1 MTTRR
6 WQVLVLVALAA
17 MLMVLAVVEP
27 TLAQQTNTTGGSTT
41 SIGDNL
47 GKEVQ
52 SWAKALLLGVAA
64 LVGLPALA
72 KRDLGQSLVVAL
84 IAVVLGGFIFAD
96 GPVKSIITKLWGS
109 IGG

>member
-1 MTTRR
+1 MR
-6 WQVLVLVALAA
+6 
-17 MLMVLAVVEP
+17 P
-27 TLAQQTNTTGGSTT
+27 
-41 SIGDNL
+41 
-47 GKEVQ
+47 
-52 SWAKALLLGVAA
+52 
-64 LVGLPALA
+64 